1 MGFTTTTTTTTTT
14 NSSNNNT
21 SNVISSNGRSIVLAE
36 VVVAKAA
43 AHKHNRHRHKKAFR
57 AIIIFIS
64 ITITITI
71 RQSPSSPHRGNLR
84 HVSVAI
90 LFSLVSSMLNLAHL
104 GTESLGIPIVG
115 ALGPLLQLI

>member
-84 HVSVAI
+84 HVSVA
-90 LFSLVSSMLNLAHL
+90 SLAWSKFIAVLKTRSTTAYNRTLLGSSPCKV
-104 GTESLGIPIVG
+104 I
-115 ALGPLLQLI
+115 